1 MTEQDLINHPCSPK
15 RICVY
20 CASSTQSDAEYRD
33 AAYESGQLLAKE
45 GFEIIY
51 GGGALG
57 SMGALADGALEAGG
71 RVIGVLPEFMQE
83 LEWGHSSLSELKI
96 VASLHERKMEML
108 SLIHI

>member
-1 MTEQDLINHPCSPK
+1 MTEQELINHPGSPE

-33 AAYESGQLLAKE
+33 AAYESGQLLAEE

-57 SMGALADGALEAGG
+57 SMGALADG
-71 RVIGVLPEFMQE
+71 
-83 LEWGHSSLSELKI
+83 H
-96 VASLHERKMEML
+96 
-108 SLIHI
+108 

>member
-1 MTEQDLINHPCSPK
+1 MTEQDLIDPPDSSK

-51 GGGALG
+51 G
-57 SMGALADGALEAGG
+57 
-71 RVIGVLPEFMQE
+71 
-83 LEWGHSSLSELKI
+83 
-96 VASLHERKMEML
+96 L